1 MQSKTIIRRARP
13 SDLASVVD
21 FVGQS
26 KTGTSDQQNAE
37 WILHPIDLADTRHPL
52 QEAMDDESVHIAVTG
67 GKLSGLAVLNV
78 RQARLL
84 QLRICASPQQ
94 AQIAARLLQSIERRA
109 VCFGIRRIH
118 LFARPEREAFLSAHH
133 YVRPDSNEALAH
145 GKNSQ
150 AARRSRSLLRRR
162 TRLARHVDSL
172 LRDLGVPSDYGQL
185 HRLELQAECQSLCL
199 VERTENGREH
209 HLMPAAAHAWF
220 EMSRAATHAGVGL
233 EIVSAFR
240 SFNYQADI
248 IRRKL
253 SAGQNIDAVLKV
265 SAAPGFSEHHSG
277 RALDLNQPGLPPLE
291 TTFSD
296 TAAFRWLNSNA
307 GSFGFRMSYPRNN
320 RHGIAYEPW
329 HWAWTG

>member
-1 MQSKTIIRRARP
+1 MQPKTIIRRAKP
-13 SDLASVVD
+13 SDLASVMD
-21 FVGQS
+21 FLGQS
-26 KTGTSDQQNAE
+26 KTGNSDHRNAE
-37 WILHPIDLADTRHPL
+37 WILHPIDPADTRRPL
-52 QEAMDDESVHIAVTG
+52 HEAMDDESVHIAVTG
-67 GKLSGLAVLNV
+67 SKLSGLAVLDV
-78 RQARLL
+78 PQARLL

-94 AQIAARLLQSIERRA
+94 AQIAARLLESIERRA

-118 LFARPEREAFLSAHH
+118 LFARPEHEAFLSTHH
-133 YVRPDSNEALAH
+133 YVQADPEVALSN

-150 AARRSRSLLRRR
+150 ATRRSRSLLRRR

-172 LRDLGVPSDYGQL
+172 LRDLGVPSDYGQI
-185 HRLELQAECQSLCL
+185 HRLELQAECESLCL
-199 VERTENGREH
+199 VERTANGREH
-209 HLMPAAAHAWF
+209 RMMPPAANAWF
-220 EMSRAATHAGVGL
+220 EMSRAATDAGVGL

-240 SFNYQADI
+240 SFDYQANI

-253 SAGQNIDAVLKV
+253 SSGQSVGTVLKV

-291 TTFSD
+291 TNFSD
-296 TAAFRWLNSNA
+296 TAAFRWLKSNA